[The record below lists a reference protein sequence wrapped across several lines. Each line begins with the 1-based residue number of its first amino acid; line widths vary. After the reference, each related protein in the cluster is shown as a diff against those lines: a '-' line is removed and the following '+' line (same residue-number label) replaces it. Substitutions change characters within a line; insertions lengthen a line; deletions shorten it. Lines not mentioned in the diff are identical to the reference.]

1 MRSIVT
7 TIFLF
12 VVAIIMLA
20 LTGVYLVRGNL
31 DQIFGVPP
39 TPIGERLYTDFTPQE
54 ITEIHL
60 SSNDAKAAFSRIN
73 GVWMMTSPVKD
84 RMDPR
89 WAKTLIDFSLSTR
102 AADVIPN
109 EKIDNT
115 QAGLTDGM
123 ISVRLGDQFGKAR
136 ARFIVGR
143 RTGWQHV
150 DPETQETVPTIF
162 LQPRDRSRKSHIYA
176 CTGDIRP
183 IFKESFRFF
192 RDHQP
197 FLFAPSQL
205 EKIHVKS
212 ASAEFVLE
220 GQGDRI
226 PWRITK
232 PQKLATEP
240 EEMKQ
245 FIQTGLFSLR
255 AIRLL
260 DRAKINLP
268 SNQDAVDLSIT
279 LSCRGQE
286 SPVTLL
292 IYPPADDKATTV
304 YATVSDRPSTVFELP
319 LRPYPD
325 LVSLSELP
333 LRNYNEL
340 RSQKLIDLDHKKLK
354 AVEIIPR
361 QQTNIRLQRPLRGM
375 WQLLLDDAT
384 PTALNEAA
392 LYQFL
397 KIITAAKVA
406 GFITDSAFLTDETQ
420 DLIQYGIHDPLLTLR
435 FVSENEQVTQLRF
448 GIGKDGSLCA
458 HCDSPDTKNTIV
470 KMPEDFLSTLPLR
483 MRQWKD
489 TRLLA
494 IAPMDFVNL
503 ERTLPQ
509 QAPLKLS
516 YRDRDES
523 WEAWQQGEEVSAK
536 LNPSRAAKLLEVL
549 GDLRVNR
556 WLSDT
561 DAEALK
567 ALESPAMTMNLIS
580 RQLNEF
586 GESTGLSNRT
596 LEITPVSPQGTSQFF
611 YGRLS
616 GVSDLFV
623 IDRRTALWLALDL
636 FSESD

>member
-1 MRSIVT
+1 
-7 TIFLF
+7 
-12 VVAIIMLA
+12 MLA
-20 LTGVYLVRGNL
+20 LTGIYLVRGNL

-39 TPIGERLYTDFTPQE
+39 TPIGERLYTDFTPQD
-54 ITEIHL
+54 ITQIHL
-60 SSNDAKAAFSRIN
+60 SSNDAKAAFSRIQ

-89 WAKTLIDFSLSTR
+89 WAKTLIDFTLATR

-123 ISVRLGDQFGKAR
+123 ISVRLGDQNGKAR
-136 ARFIVGR
+136 ARFIIGR
-143 RTGWQHV
+143 RTGWQHF
-150 DPETQETVPTIF
+150 DAQTQETVPTIF

-205 EKIHVKS
+205 DKIHVKS
-212 ASAEFVLE
+212 AASEFVLE

-245 FIQTGLFSLR
+245 FIEAGLFSLR
-255 AIRLL
+255 AIRLM
-260 DRAKINLP
+260 DRAKVNLP
-268 SNQDAVDLSIT
+268 SNPEAIDLAIT
-279 LSCRGQE
+279 IHSKGQE
-286 SPVTLL
+286 HPVTLS

-304 YATVSDRPSTVFELP
+304 FATVSDRPNTVFELP

-325 LVSLSELP
+325 LISLSELP

-340 RSQKLIDLDHKKLK
+340 RSQKLIDLDHKKLQ
-354 AVEIIPR
+354 AMEIVPR
-361 QQTNIRLQRPLRGM
+361 QLPEIRLQRPPRGL
-375 WQLLLDDAT
+375 WQIIPDDGPPT
-384 PTALNEAA
+384 PLNEAA
-392 LYQFL
+392 LYQFF
-397 KIITAAKVA
+397 KIITSAKVA
-406 GFITDSAFLTDETQ
+406 GFLTDSAFLTDEAQ
-420 DLIQYGIHDPLLTLR
+420 DQIRYGLHDPLLTLR
-435 FVSENEQVTQLRF
+435 FVSGDQQVTQLRF
-448 GIGKDGSLCA
+448 GRSQDGSLCA
-458 HCDSPDTKNTIV
+458 HCDSSDTKNTIV
-470 KMPEDFLSTLPLR
+470 KMPDDFLSTLPLR
-483 MRQWKD
+483 LRQWKD

-509 QAPLKLS
+509 QPTVRLS

-523 WEAWQQGEEVSAK
+523 WEVYQNGEDVSAK

-556 WLSDT
+556 WLSES
-561 DAEALK
+561 DADALQ
-567 ALESPAMTMNLIS
+567 ALEKPAMTMNLIS

-586 GESTGLSNRT
+586 GESTGLSNKT
-596 LEITPVSPQGTSQFF
+596 LEVTPVSMQGKSEFF

-616 GVSDLFV
+616 GTNDLFV
-623 IDRRTALWLALDL
+623 IDRRTALLLALDL
-636 FSESD
+636 FAESD